1 MIVVPAVDLRGG
13 RVVRLRRGEAGT
25 ETFYDGT
32 PADVARRWE
41 GEGAERLHVIDLDA
55 AIDGRPQHEA
65 VAALIGAV
73 GIPVEVGGGLRD
85 LETARRYRER
95 GADRVIFGTAVVARP
110 ELVRQALSLWPE
122 AVAVALDAR
131 DGKLATAGWREDS
144 GSDALELARSVAGW
158 GVRRIQ
164 YTDVSRDGMLSG
176 PNLKATEA
184 VARACGIPITAAGG
198 VGSLD
203 DVTGVAALERC
214 GVDEVIVGRALYEGR
229 FDLAAARAAL
239 AGMEA

>member
-1 MIVVPAVDLRGG
+1 
-13 RVVRLRRGEAGT
+13 
-25 ETFYDGT
+25 
-32 PADVARRWE
+32 
-41 GEGAERLHVIDLDA
+41 
-55 AIDGRPQHEA
+55 
-65 VAALIGAV
+65 
-73 GIPVEVGGGLRD
+73 
-85 LETARRYRER
+85 
-95 GADRVIFGTAVVARP
+95 
-110 ELVRQALSLWPE
+110 
-122 AVAVALDAR
+122 
-131 DGKLATAGWREDS
+131 
-144 GSDALELARSVAGW
+144 
-158 GVRRIQ
+158 
-164 YTDVSRDGMLSG
+164 MLSG